1 MTPKEAIIQLE
12 IIATNLTGQYA
23 SEVSD
28 KRAEFF
34 KRKIDALDMAIEA
47 LKGNAL
53 CGATGLPCIKCNPGP
68 CDHRCGGA
76 K

>member
-12 IIATNLTGQYA
+12 IMATNLTGQYA

-34 KRKIDALDMAIEA
+34 KKKIDALDTAIEA
-47 LKGNAL
+47 LKE
-53 CGATGLPCIKCNPGP
+53 GA
-68 CDHRCGGA
+68 DQ
-76 K
+76 